1 MRAYRMAR
9 AIVERRRGARA
20 TLQRYFRSKLANRR
34 FVEIIFSARVWREM
48 QRRAQ
53 ADREAKEKAAT
64 MWQSAFRRRRAA
76 QLVRRKRA
84 WISAE
89 ERVMQAASGVLRS
102 VRSEAAKDVL
112 EAEVFVEQ
120 RREQRILEDRRL

>member
-1 MRAYRMAR
+1 
-9 AIVERRRGARA
+9 
-20 TLQRYFRSKLANRR
+20 
-34 FVEIIFSARVWREM
+34 M